1 MSTRRSTLL
10 VCAALWGAPSVAE
23 NPLFEHVLTA
33 APAALVDG
41 DTVWLYTGHDEAP
54 NNDVFFEM
62 HDWLV
67 FSSKDMK
74 TWEEHGPIMKA
85 VDFGWATGEAWASH
99 MVKRDRKSY
108 FIYHT
113 GAVPPRDGEPSGG
126 RVRRSVAIDRLY
138 YNEDG
143 TLKRVIMTSEGIQ

>member
-1 MSTRRSTLL
+1 
-10 VCAALWGAPSVAE
+10 VAE